1 MHEMLNLLFA
11 QLLPSKQMADDQDEG
26 FIGKLMLWGRRQGQ
40 YRRALAELRQLDD
53 GELDDLGIGRGD
65 FSELAWHH
73 VNGGQPL
80 VRPYR

>member
-1 MHEMLNLLFA
+1 MLNLLFA
-11 QLLPSKQMADDQDEG
+11 QLLSSKQTADAQAEG
-26 FIGKLMLWGRRQGQ
+26 FIGKLFLWGRRQTQ

-65 FSELAWHH
+65 LAELAWHH
-73 VNGGQPL
+73 VNGGRPL